1 MTIKIKVP
9 PVFIKILAICKMMFL
24 RDYPE
29 IREPNSVFF
38 FLVFDTP
45 TFRIRR
51 QKDIGVV

>member
-1 MTIKIKVP
+1 VTIKIKVP

-38 FLVFDTP
+38 FFG
-45 TFRIRR
+45 F
-51 QKDIGVV
+51 